1 MVDLAILDGVV
12 YCSDLGL
19 ARAAVDAPDTGMAW
33 INQPGGSE
41 AGSDTDGAVAAV
53 RARKARHRGTPRPL
67 ALAARHDR
75 ATRQPKQRVRS
86 LLLSHLEQWARAH
99 G

>member
-41 AGSDTDGAVAAV
+41 AGSDTSG
-53 RARKARHRGTPRPL
+53 
-67 ALAARHDR
+67 ALAAVGPGKRDIEERHDR
-75 ATRQPKQRVRS
+75 SPWLLGMIVRPDNRS
-86 LLLSHLEQWARAH
+86 S
-99 G
+99 GF